1 MTVWEVFAE
10 YDKNATI
17 MNDQELEV
25 WLNETLS
32 AFQQEHPDD
41 YFGQSAILNELGGFY
56 RSRGIFDKG
65 EQAFLLAKNLHESIQ
80 DFTSLDYATTLNN
93 LAGIY
98 RLAGDL
104 DRALEMFNEA
114 QKLYETSEKKA
125 PPELY
130 ASCLNNKGLVYQDMK
145 RYEEARELFEKAL
158 ALINDL
164 PNNGYVLA
172 TTLSNLA
179 FALHGLGEKD
189 KVALYLDQA
198 IEIFCQEMGEQS
210 PLYQSCLKVREKL
223 LGE

>member
-56 RSRGIFDKG
+56 RSR
-65 EQAFLLAKNLHESIQ
+65 ESLTRASRLSCLRKTCMSLYR
-80 DFTSLDYATTLNN
+80 TS
-93 LAGIY
+93 
-98 RLAGDL
+98 
-104 DRALEMFNEA
+104 RALIMRRRSTIWPGFTGLPGIWTGLLRCSMRRRSST
-114 QKLYETSEKKA
+114 KPVKKR
-125 PPELY
+125 PRPSSY